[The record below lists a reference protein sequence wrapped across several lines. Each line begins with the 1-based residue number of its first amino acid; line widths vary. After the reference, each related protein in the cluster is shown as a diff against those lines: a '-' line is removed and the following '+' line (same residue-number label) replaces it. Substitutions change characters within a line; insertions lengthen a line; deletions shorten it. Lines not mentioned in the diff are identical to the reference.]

1 MRHRLI
7 AIVSATIFAGCAFGQ
22 NFTCGGSARFAAARP
37 FSATPGAPY
46 SAEAVAEQVQTLA
59 DGTHITRKQPITKVY
74 RDSLGRTRTESPFR
88 GGAGGNCASGTV
100 IEISDPIAGIKY
112 TYALDTIDKVAHR
125 QQMPPYIP
133 QAKQAPAPSA
143 AVTSEKSAPVYRD
156 AEKLGTRTIEG
167 VLAEGVLSTRILP
180 VDSEDNDRPI
190 SIVNETWTSVELKEI
205 VLSKHIDPRSG
216 EATQRLTNISL
227 ADPAASLFRPPPDY
241 SVVDESG
248 EFTIKWGS
256 QQ

>member
-1 MRHRLI
+1 MGHCPI

-22 NFTCGGSARFAAARP
+22 SSTCGGSARFAAAQP

-59 DGTHITRKQPITKVY
+59 DGTHITRKQPITEVY
-74 RDSLGRTRTESPFR
+74 RDSLGRTRRESPFR
-88 GGAGGNCASGTV
+88 GGAARNCASSTMV
-100 IEISDPIAGIKY
+100 EISDPVAGVEY
-112 TYALDTIDKVAHR
+112 WYALDTSDKVAHR
-125 QQMPPYIP
+125 QQLPPYIP
-133 QAKQAPAPSA
+133 QVKQAPAA
-143 AVTSEKSAPVYRD
+143 SEKSAAVYRD

-167 VLAEGVLSTRILP
+167 VLAEGVRSTRILP

-227 ADPAASLFRPPPDY
+227 ADPAASLFQPPPDY